1 MDRGVFRFGGRARRI
16 RSISFLAP
24 KPKNRGKE
32 KERRH
37 IIFPCTRPQTSLWRE
52 SRFGVKGS
60 GSFLEAREKG
70 REAAPKPKTGLG
82 AGAREYDVPPFLFFS
97 SVFWFGGGC
106 KGIRRPALDLALP
119 GTPPQSK
126 ICRSPHDQATGST
139 RVGAPARRVRPP
151 PYGCHRRRARVQL
164 DRRWRD

>member
-106 KGIRRPALDLALP
+106 KGIRRPA
-119 GTPPQSK
+119 
-126 ICRSPHDQATGST
+126 
-139 RVGAPARRVRPP
+139 
-151 PYGCHRRRARVQL
+151 
-164 DRRWRD
+164 